1 MVEPEPAAEL
11 GERKAKNVLA
21 TGARMLVT
29 SNPGCI
35 LQIQASLKRM
45 GREIPTAHPMEILD
59 ASIRGEP
66 VEALL
71 GR

>member
-21 TGARMLVT
+21 TGAQIIVT
-29 SNPGCI
+29 SNPGCT
-35 LQIQASLKRM
+35 LQLRASMKKM
-45 GREIPTAHPMEILD
+45 GREMPAAHPMEVLD

-66 VEALL
+66 VEELFQ
-71 GR
+71 